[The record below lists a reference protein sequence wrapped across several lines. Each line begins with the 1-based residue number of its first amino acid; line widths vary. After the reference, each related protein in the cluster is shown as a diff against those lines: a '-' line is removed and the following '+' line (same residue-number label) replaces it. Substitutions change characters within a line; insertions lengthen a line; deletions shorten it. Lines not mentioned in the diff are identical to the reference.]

1 MGQPRGT
8 IVLKAASGEPAGRRL
23 RPLVFDIAEHLSAGV
38 DEHGRLRVGV
48 RPTDGL
54 VRVRGTVRGRG
65 RGRVKGQG

>member
-1 MGQPRGT
+1 M
-8 IVLKAASGEPAGRRL
+8 
-23 RPLVFDIAEHLSAGV
+23 FDIAERLSAGV

-65 RGRVKGQG
+65 RVGVRG